1 MPHPAPPSGSA
12 HPLSDVTVLD
22 LTRLPP
28 GAFCTV
34 LLADLGADVIRVE
47 PPQGRR
53 FDGPI
58 GLNRGKRSVAVDLR
72 HPRGTEVLRRLAAHA
87 DVLVENERP
96 GAMDER
102 GFGYSHA
109 AAELPGLVWC
119 SVSGYGQDGP
129 YAQWSGHDLSFA
141 AHSGLLTALDPDLP
155 WDPQLILPIPV
166 GAMMA
171 SVGILAA
178 LRERDRT
185 GVGCQLDI
193 SLSESA
199 TWLLSSADGTLDGG
213 ARPIP
218 GGPDRHLYECADGT
232 WVAVTAAEPRTW
244 NALCDGLGMPDL
256 RDTVHR
262 WDDRDAVADRLA
274 VAFRARR
281 AEDWVAELGPLGASV
296 VRVNRGPDLRDDP
309 HVRAR
314 DLLQRV
320 GDVTVPRSPIR
331 IRDEKGER
339 PPAPTYYPPP
349 AGAHTRAVL
358 EEAGLDAA
366 LIDEL
371 EESGAVGSRPSP

>member
-1 MPHPAPPSGSA
+1 MTEAAAP
-12 HPLSDVTVLD
+12 LRDVTVLD

-53 FDGPI
+53 FAGPI
-58 GLNRGKRSVAVDLR
+58 GLDRGKRSVAVDLR
-72 HPRGTEVLRRLAAHA
+72 HPRGPEVLRRLAAHA

-109 AAELPGLVWC
+109 AVELPSLVWC

-129 YAQWSGHDLSFA
+129 YAGLSGHDLAFA
-141 AHSGLLTALDPDLP
+141 AHSGLLTALQPDLP
-155 WDPQLILPIPV
+155 WHPQLILPIPV

-185 GVGCQLDI
+185 GRGCQLDI

-199 TWLLSSADGTLDGG
+199 TWLLSSADGTFDTGG
-213 ARPIP
+213 RGVPT
-218 GGPDRHLYECADGT
+218 GPDRRLYECAGQS
-232 WVAVTAAEPRTW
+232 WVAVTSAEPRTW
-244 NALCDGLGMPDL
+244 DALVTGLGLADL
-256 RDTVHR
+256 ADTLHR
-262 WDDRDAVADRLA
+262 WDDWDAVTDRLA
-274 VAFRARR
+274 AAFRTRP
-281 AEDWVAELGPLGASV
+281 AEDWVAELAPLGASV

-309 HVRAR
+309 QAMAR
-314 DLLQRV
+314 GVLQQV
-320 GDVTVPRSPIR
+320 GDVLVPRSPVR

-339 PPAPTYYPPP
+339 PAVPTYPPPP
-349 AGAHTRAVL
+349 AGAHTRVVL
-358 EEAGLDAA
+358 AEAGLEPE

-371 EESGAVGSRPSP
+371 EECGAVGRQHRTAAGSG